1 MTDTSAA
8 IKQECCFYEN
18 IIEESCSPWRAQ
30 ALVVTS
36 DNHKKRMVIEY
47 SQTINRFTLL
57 HVYPLGKINDMVQA
71 ISKYHF
77 FSTVDLKSAYCQIP
91 INARD
96 RPYTAFEAG
105 GRLYQFKRIPFGV
118 TNGVPCFQR
127 VMDNILPV
135 EKLKDT
141 FVYVDNV
148 MICGMNQEEHDENL
162 NRFREVAEKYNL
174 TLNNDK
180 SSFRRVLGM
189 FAAYSQW
196 IPRFS
201 EKIHAL
207 ARCTKYPL
215 PQPAVYA
222 FKAMTNDIVNS
233 VVTAID
239 DELPFTVET
248 DASDHAIAA
257 TLSQLGKPVSFFS
270 RMLSNSEQRHS
281 SVEKEAYRIV
291 EAIRKWRHYLLG
303 HHFHLITDQRSVAF
317 MFNNKQAG
325 KAKSNKIGPLP
336 STSSNRYLLTVVD
349 EYSRFPFAFPCPG
362 ISIQTVS
369 KYLTQLLYL
378 FGMPAYIH
386 TDRGSSFMSND
397 LKTYLHSISV
407 LTSRTTAHNPQ
418 GNGQAERL
426 TDVRETTG
434 SLRHLAPAGGNYE
447 DKKADKPDANDVAP
461 ENSESEEDTAIK
473 EEHQKTP
480 PRRSTRIRRAPQR
493 LQDYVQY

>member
-434 SLRHLAPAGGNYE
+434 SLRHLAPAGGKFMTE
-447 DKKADKPDANDVAP
+447 DGSQDEAMKIKKLINR
-461 ENSESEEDTAIK
+461 TLTTL
-473 EEHQKTP
+473 HQKIQKAKKTL
-480 PRRSTRIRRAPQR
+480 R
-493 LQDYVQY
+493 

>member
-1 MTDTSAA
+1 MFINDEVRRLLA
-8 IKQECCFYEN
+8 QN
-18 IIEESCSPWRAQ
+18 IIEEICCPWRAQ

-36 DNHKKRMVIEY
+36 DNHKKRMVIDY

-57 HVYPLGKINDMVQA
+57 DAYPLPKISDMVQA
-71 ISKYHF
+71 ISKYRF
-77 FSTVDLKSAYCQIP
+77 FSTVDLKSAYYQIP

-96 RPYTAFEAG
+96 KSYTAFEAD

-118 TNGVPCFQR
+118 MNGVACFQR
-127 VMDNILPV
+127 VMDNILSV

-148 MICGMNQEEHDENL
+148 TICGMNREENYENL

-180 SSFRRVLGM
+180 CEFTKIQIKLLGHIIEQGTLKPDPERFKPLQQFPLPRNTASLRRVLGM

-207 ARCTKYPL
+207 ARCTTFPL
-215 PQPAVYA
+215 SQPAVDA
-222 FKAMTNDIVNS
+222 FEALKKDIVNS

-239 DELPFTVET
+239 GELPFTVET

-257 TLSQLGKPVSFFS
+257 TLSQLGKPVAFVS

-281 SVEKEAYRIV
+281 SAEKEAYAIV
-291 EAIRKWRHYLLG
+291 EEIRKWRHYLLG

-325 KAKSNKIGPLP
+325 KAKNDKIMRWRLELSP
-336 STSSNRYLLTVVD
+336 
-349 EYSRFPFAFPCPG
+349 YSYDIIYRSG
-362 ISIQTVS
+362 
-369 KYLTQLLYL
+369 
-378 FGMPAYIH
+378 
-386 TDRGSSFMSND
+386 D
-397 LKTYLHSISV
+397 LNT
-407 LTSRTTAHNPQ
+407 
-418 GNGQAERL
+418 
-426 TDVRETTG
+426 
-434 SLRHLAPAGGNYE
+434 
-447 DKKADKPDANDVAP
+447 KADALSRICGSIHVEYVTLQTIHNNLCHPGV
-461 ENSESEEDTAIK
+461 
-473 EEHQKTP
+473 
-480 PRRSTRIRRAPQR
+480 TRMAHYQEAKICHTQWKKSKG
-493 LQDYVQY
+493 